1 MFAYL
6 AVQIKSIFTAASL
19 IKVHTLIAMQTCIRY
34 LINHNLAI
42 FIIVS
47 ELQKVHY
54 CNYKQSLVSSFFS
67 LRTTSR
73 TASGPLPWRF
83 VSVIEAFIHKRKSTI
98 LLAGYLILHE
108 YSLGDSLVDSFK
120 EFWFLEKHCFK
131 GQR

>member
-54 CNYKQSLVSSFFS
+54 CNYKQSLVSSFFFAENHKS
-67 LRTTSR
+67 DSKRTI
-73 TASGPLPWRF
+73 AM
-83 VSVIEAFIHKRKSTI
+83 AFCISH
-98 LLAGYLILHE
+98 
-108 YSLGDSLVDSFK
+108 
-120 EFWFLEKHCFK
+120 
-131 GQR
+131 